1 MLLGATFVKHQP
13 GSIARIGIAS
23 PLTGHA
29 RRAISGPLCALIVAA
44 AVLGGGAGS
53 VRAAPEDKSA
63 AVVVMYHRFGATTS
77 PSTNIRIGQFE
88 DHIRELRKGGYAVLP
103 LPRIVTA
110 LADGEALPPRTVGI
124 SIDDAYLSA
133 YTEAWPRLKAAGFP
147 FTLFVATRPIDRKLR
162 NYMSWD
168 QIRAMAKAGVT
179 IGSQTA
185 SHLHMAMSSA
195 RRNRADIA
203 KSNQRFKAE
212 LGKVPELFA
221 YPYGEVS
228 SEVMALVRKAG
239 FSFAFGQHSGVL
251 HATADKSYLPRFAMN
266 EAFGGVNRFRL
277 AVNALPLV
285 VSDIT
290 PADPLIRVNPPAFG
304 FTVTSKGKHNLNRLA
319 CYLSGRGKLPVVRLG
334 NRIEVR
340 PATPFPPG
348 RARIN
353 CTLPGPGKR
362 WRWFGTQLMVP
373 KN

>member
-1 MLLGATFVKHQP
+1 MKHRP
-13 GSIARIGIAS
+13 GSIARAHSES
-23 PLTGHA
+23 PLTDHA
-29 RRAISGPLCALIVAA
+29 RRAIFAPLFALIVAA
-44 AVLGGGAGS
+44 AVLGGWAEA
-53 VRAAPEDKSA
+53 VRAAPEDKFA
-63 AVVVMYHRFGATTS
+63 AVVIMYHRFGATTA
-77 PSTNIRIGQFE
+77 PSTNIRLDQFE
-88 DHIRELRKGGYAVLP
+88 AHLKELREGGYAVLP

-133 YTEAWPRLKAAGFP
+133 YTEAWPRLRAAGFP
-147 FTLFVATRPIDRKLR
+147 FTLFVATAPVDRKLKR
-162 NYMSWD
+162 YMSWD
-168 QIRAMAKAGVT
+168 QVRDLAKAGVT

-185 SHLHMAMSSA
+185 SHLHMATSTA
-195 RRNRADIA
+195 GRNRADLA

-221 YPYGEVS
+221 YPYGEAS
-228 SEVMALVRKAG
+228 SEVMAVVREAG

-251 HATADKSYLPRFAMN
+251 HSTADKSFLPRFAMN
-266 EAFGGVNRFRL
+266 EAYGGIHRFRL

-285 VSDIT
+285 VGDIT

-304 FTVTSKGKHNLNRLA
+304 FTVKSKAKHNLNRLA

-340 PATPFPPG
+340 PTIPFPPG

-353 CTLPGPGKR
+353 CTLPGPDKR
-362 WRWFGTQLMVP
+362 WRWFGIQLMVP
-373 KN
+373 KT

>member
-1 MLLGATFVKHQP
+1 MKHRP
-13 GSIARIGIAS
+13 GSIARVIYS
-23 PLTGHA
+23 
-29 RRAISGPLCALIVAA
+29 ALFALVVAA
-44 AVLGGGAGS
+44 AVLGGWAQA

-63 AVVVMYHRFGATTS
+63 AVVVMYHRFGATTA
-77 PSTNIRIGQFE
+77 PSTNIRLDQFE
-88 DHIRELRKGGYAVLP
+88 AHLKELRDGGYTVLA

-110 LADGEALPPRTVGI
+110 IANGEELPPRTVGI

-185 SHLHMAMSSA
+185 SHLHMATSTA
-195 RRNRADIA
+195 ERNRQDLA

-221 YPYGEVS
+221 YPYGEAS

-251 HATADKSYLPRFAMN
+251 HGKADKSYLPRFAMN
-266 EAFGGVNRFRL
+266 EAFGGINRFRL
-277 AVNALPLV
+277 AVNALPLMV
-285 VSDIT
+285 GDIT

-304 FTVTSKGKHNLNRLA
+304 FTVTSQGKHNLNRLA
-319 CYLSGRGKLPVVRLG
+319 CYLSGRGKLPVMRLG
-334 NRIEVR
+334 KRIEVR
-340 PATPFPPG
+340 PTAPFPPG
-348 RARIN
+348 RTRIN
-353 CTLPGPGKR
+353 CTLPGPDRR
-362 WRWFGTQLMVP
+362 WRWFGTQFMVP
-373 KN
+373 KK